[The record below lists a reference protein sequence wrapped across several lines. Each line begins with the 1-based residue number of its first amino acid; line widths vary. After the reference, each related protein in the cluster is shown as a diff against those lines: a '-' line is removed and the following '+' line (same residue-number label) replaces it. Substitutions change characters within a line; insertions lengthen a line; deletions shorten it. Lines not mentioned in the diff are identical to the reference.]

1 MRYIRYCSQRRR
13 SSWPFSLDATKKQ
26 TGAKAM
32 AAKMVAAKAEYG
44 IFFAGYIAIA
54 AQMDALPIPLARE
67 GFYFFHPFSNSKAS
81 LPYYSCPLT
90 QFQANIPTEPFL
102 AILVAMLCANL
113 LPGHSV
119 WRPPP
124 DLLLEVP
131 DGDEEEDGS
140 DREEYTDSDAGDED
154 DIPRLSLQV
163 ATNAMTLQHPFLR
176 SRDINRISVDHNTL
190 LDGEN
195 ILAASTEHSGLH
207 RQSFM
212 HLCRSAPH
220 VPSINVDSVTLVEPI
235 QQSRWSGV
243 WRCRINDEEKM
254 RIMKFVS

>member
-1 MRYIRYCSQRRR
+1 
-13 SSWPFSLDATKKQ
+13 
-26 TGAKAM
+26 M
-32 AAKMVAAKAEYG
+32 AAKLALQMVAAKAEYG
-44 IFFAGYIAIA
+44 IFFAGYISIA
-54 AQMDALPIPLARE
+54 AQLVRSADSSRPGRILLLSLVFKLQSE
-67 GFYFFHPFSNSKAS
+67 S

-102 AILVAMLCANL
+102 AILVAMLANL
-113 LPGHSV
+113 LPGRSV
-119 WRPPP
+119 WRPPT

-163 ATNAMTLQHPFLR
+163 ATNAMSLQHPFLR

-190 LDGEN
+190 LDGQN

-207 RQSFM
+207 RQSFV

-254 RIMKFVS
+254 PIMKFVS